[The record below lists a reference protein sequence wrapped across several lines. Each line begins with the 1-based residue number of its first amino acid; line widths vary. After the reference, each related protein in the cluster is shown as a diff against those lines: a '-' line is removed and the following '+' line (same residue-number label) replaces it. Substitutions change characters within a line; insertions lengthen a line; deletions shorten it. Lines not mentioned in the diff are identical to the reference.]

1 MLPVCLW
8 LKHHKRSGKVK
19 TGTSAQAFVWVREWL
34 ASSEYAGIVGFD
46 TTPYS
51 IGHIFVRL
59 LKVRDNCVVDGWPE
73 WVYVHL
79 IFYLERQL

>member
-1 MLPVCLW
+1 
-8 LKHHKRSGKVK
+8 
-19 TGTSAQAFVWVREWL
+19 WVREWL

-59 LKVRDNCVVDGWPE
+59 LKHKNYFCLDVAGMQKKAK
-73 WVYVHL
+73 VYS
-79 IFYLERQL
+79 IQ